1 MQNGSDVAREIAS
14 RLTTAEQ
21 DLLRLG
27 EQLQGQRSQ
36 FEAVRADE
44 ARAIG
49 ELARVRLGE
58 LDADRITSGLDAA
71 DREALAQLE
80 ARDQERS
87 RLQAAIDA
95 GARELAGLMAGRT
108 SRVQERDTAGKVRD
122 EQIAATMQRLTA
134 VESYQVQQA
143 HVTFC
148 TAKAQNADDKAK
160 QAEADRDRK
169 RQPYEADALFAYL
182 WRRRYRFPD
191 YRALPLFRTLDAW
204 VARLCGYDAAHRDYG
219 MLLAIPERLRTH
231 ATSLATTAAA
241 EADKLGALET
251 EALRADG
258 VPQLDAAL
266 RQAQR
271 QLDDTEARLV
281 AAESGQ
287 ENLFAQQAEM
297 AAGGDAHTR
306 HAMQAL
312 DAQLASEDVVT
323 LRADA
328 ERTATPA
335 DDALVQ
341 RITTLR
347 QRQQQ
352 LRTELAA
359 AEDAHRDAQLARG
372 RVQDLSSRFRREG
385 YGGSDSLFDGLDV
398 AWLLGRLL
406 SGAMGGNDAWSTMRN
421 RQRWRPSP
429 SRSVFGGGSDGG
441 IKIGGVK
448 IGGGGFGGFGG
459 GGGFRGGGGFGG
471 GGGFRTG
478 GGF

>member
-1 MQNGSDVAREIAS
+1 
-14 RLTTAEQ
+14 
-21 DLLRLG
+21 
-27 EQLQGQRSQ
+27 
-36 FEAVRADE
+36 
-44 ARAIG
+44 
-49 ELARVRLGE
+49 
-58 LDADRITSGLDAA
+58 
-71 DREALAQLE
+71 
-80 ARDQERS
+80 
-87 RLQAAIDA
+87 
-95 GARELAGLMAGRT
+95 
-108 SRVQERDTAGKVRD
+108 
-122 EQIAATMQRLTA
+122 
-134 VESYQVQQA
+134 
-143 HVTFC
+143 
-148 TAKAQNADDKAK
+148 
-160 QAEADRDRK
+160 
-169 RQPYEADALFAYL
+169 
-182 WRRRYRFPD
+182 
-191 YRALPLFRTLDAW
+191 
-204 VARLCGYDAAHRDYG
+204 
-219 MLLAIPERLRTH
+219 
-231 ATSLATTAAA
+231 
-241 EADKLGALET
+241 
-251 EALRADG
+251 
-258 VPQLDAAL
+258 
-266 RQAQR
+266 
-271 QLDDTEARLV
+271 
-281 AAESGQ
+281 
-287 ENLFAQQAEM
+287 
-297 AAGGDAHTR
+297 
-306 HAMQAL
+306 MQAL